1 MNYNFKKYKERL
13 IISIIIIVLMLFIGF
28 TNRGRQSVNII
39 ERFVGD
45 LISPVISITSST
57 VNTVGDGIET
67 VLNIPSLI
75 RQNDLL
81 NEENLA
87 LKDENL
93 MLNDIISRSDYLR
106 NEYELINNTDFN
118 VVKANIIGK
127 SAEINDKY
135 LLDKGSLN
143 GISSGD
149 TVIVGIQ
156 SSENVIVEGL
166 VGKVEEAGDN
176 WSKIS
181 LIIEENN
188 NISFTNVRTQEGGI
202 INLTDGTTLDGYMF
216 NSQSDIIADDR
227 VYTSGLGEV
236 YSPRIYIG
244 RVSNVINDDENLQKN
259 ITVVPAVD
267 FDKLSSV
274 LVILGD
280 NYD

>member
-28 TNRGRQSVNII
+28 TNRGRQRVNII

-57 VNTVGDGIET
+57 VNTVGNGIET

-106 NEYELINNTDFN
+106 NEYELINSTDFT

>member
-57 VNTVGDGIET
+57 VNTVGNGIET

-106 NEYELINNTDFN
+106 NEYELINSTDFN

>member
-57 VNTVGDGIET
+57 VNTVGNGIET

-106 NEYELINNTDFN
+106 NEYELINSTDFT